1 MGLDKCV
8 VLYIASFHENC
19 KISNYCCFFFVKGG
33 GGGGA
38 RVRGRKTGHGRI
50 LQRTFPESD
59 PPRQK
64 IDMNEFLTIKLELQV
79 NT

>member
-1 MGLDKCV
+1 MKIAKFQIIV
-8 VLYIASFHENC
+8 V
-19 KISNYCCFFFVKGG
+19 FFCEREGG
-33 GGGGA
+33 GGGD
-38 RVRGRKTGHGRI
+38 GRI

-59 PPRQK
+59 PPGQK

>member
-19 KISNYCCFFFVKGG
+19 KISNYCCFFLWEGG
-33 GGGGA
+33 GGD
-38 RVRGRKTGHGRI
+38 GRI

-59 PPRQK
+59 PPGQK

>member
-19 KISNYCCFFFVKGG
+19 KISNYCFFFCEREGG
-33 GGGGA
+33 
-38 RVRGRKTGHGRI
+38 RGDGRI

-59 PPRQK
+59 PPGQK
-64 IDMNEFLTIKLELQV
+64 IYMNEFLTIKLELQV

>member
-8 VLYIASFHENC
+8 VLYIANFQENC
-19 KISNYCCFFFVKGG
+19 KISNYCFFFMGG
-33 GGGGA
+33 
-38 RVRGRKTGHGRI
+38 RGDGRI
-50 LQRTFPESD
+50 LQRTFTESD
-59 PPRQK
+59 PPGQK

>member
-1 MGLDKCV
+1 MCSP
-8 VLYIASFHENC
+8 LYCQFPWKLQNF
-19 KISNYCCFFFVKGG
+19 KLLLFFFVRGRGG
-33 GGGGA
+33 GD
-38 RVRGRKTGHGRI
+38 GRI

-59 PPRQK
+59 PPGQK

>member
-1 MGLDKCV
+1 MKIAKFQIIV
-8 VLYIASFHENC
+8 V
-19 KISNYCCFFFVKGG
+19 FFCEREGWGG
-33 GGGGA
+33 GD
-38 RVRGRKTGHGRI
+38 GRI

-59 PPRQK
+59 PPGQK

>member
-19 KISNYCCFFFVKGG
+19 KISNYCFFFFVTGRGG
-33 GGGGA
+33 GGGG
-38 RVRGRKTGHGRI
+38 I

-59 PPRQK
+59 PPGQK

>member
-1 MGLDKCV
+1 MKIAKFQIIV
-8 VLYIASFHENC
+8 V
-19 KISNYCCFFFVKGG
+19 FFCEREGG
-33 GGGGA
+33 
-38 RVRGRKTGHGRI
+38 KDGRI

-59 PPRQK
+59 PPGQK

>member
-1 MGLDKCV
+1 MK
-8 VLYIASFHENC
+8 IAKFQ
-19 KISNYCCFFFVKGG
+19 IIVFFCEREGG
-33 GGGGA
+33 GGG
-38 RVRGRKTGHGRI
+38 RGDGRI

-59 PPRQK
+59 PPGQK